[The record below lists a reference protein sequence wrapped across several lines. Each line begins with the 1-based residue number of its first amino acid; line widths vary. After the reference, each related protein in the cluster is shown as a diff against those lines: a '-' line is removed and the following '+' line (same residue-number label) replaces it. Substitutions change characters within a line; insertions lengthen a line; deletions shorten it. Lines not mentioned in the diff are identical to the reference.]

1 MSHVVTMEVVHGV
14 KVIVYINGVEKKN
27 ERRTSR
33 KRQKSGLSDSLFF
46 FIFSIERKKK
56 RI

>member
-1 MSHVVTMEVVHGV
+1 MSSVVIMEVVRGV
-14 KVIVYINGVEKKN
+14 KAIVYINGVEKKN

-33 KRQKSGLSDSLFF
+33 KKLKSGLSDSLFF